1 MVCIYMYIY
10 YNKNVYSCLATVL
23 ILKYK
28 NFPFN
33 CPLIKFQLDKFLKY
47 DNHTAENQLQF

>member
-1 MVCIYMYIY
+1 MYIY
-10 YNKNVYSCLATVL
+10 YSKNVYSCLATVL

-33 CPLIKFQLDKFLKY
+33 CPLIKFQLAKFLKY
-47 DNHTAENQLQF
+47 NNHTDENQLQF